1 MGRFVL
7 NRAIHALIVVLG
19 VSVIV
24 FVVTRL
30 VGDPISVMLP
40 LEATPELRAEFSR
53 QIGFDRPIAE
63 QFVNYLMSAA
73 QLDFGESL
81 WQRRPAMEV
90 VFGVL
95 PLTFQLVIPAMIL
108 AVALSIP
115 LGILAAL
122 RPGSPA
128 DRSTTTFSLIGL
140 SVPQF
145 WLALLMIIVFAV
157 QLGWLPTSGTGS
169 WRHAILPILSL
180 ALPTAGRLTVMV
192 RSAMIDE
199 LHKPYMQMARAKN
212 LPFHR
217 LVGVHAFRNASIA
230 PFTLAGWELCR
241 ALAGFSL
248 VVETVFAWPG
258 IGFTAIQALQ
268 RGDLILVQA
277 IVFTVAVLVVVINT
291 CTDLVYKRIDPRIEL
306 V

>member
-1 MGRFVL
+1 MARFAL
-7 NRAIHALIVVLG
+7 NRAVHAVVVVLG

-30 VGDPISVMLP
+30 VGDPIRVMLP
-40 LEATPELRAEFSR
+40 LEATPELRAEFAR
-53 QIGFDRPIAE
+53 QIGFDRPILE
-63 QFVNYLMSAA
+63 QFLTYLSDAA
-73 QLDFGESL
+73 RLDFGESL

-90 VFGVL
+90 VWGVL
-95 PLTFQLVIPAMIL
+95 PLTFQLVIPSMLL
-108 AVALSIP
+108 AVALSVP
-115 LGILAAL
+115 LGIIAAL
-122 RPGSPA
+122 RPGSWA
-128 DRSTTTFSLIGL
+128 DRCTTTLSLIGL

-145 WLALLMIIVFAV
+145 WLALLLIIVFAV
-157 QLGWLPTSGTGS
+157 QLRWLPTSGTGS
-169 WRHAILPILSL
+169 WEHAILPTLSL

-192 RSAMIDE
+192 RSAMLDE
-199 LHKPYMQMARAKN
+199 LHKPYMQTARAKN

-217 LVGVHAFRNASIA
+217 IVGVHAFRNASIA

-277 IVFTVAVLVVVINT
+277 IVFTVAVLVVLINT
-291 CTDLVYKRIDPRIEL
+291 LIDLAYKWIDPRIEL